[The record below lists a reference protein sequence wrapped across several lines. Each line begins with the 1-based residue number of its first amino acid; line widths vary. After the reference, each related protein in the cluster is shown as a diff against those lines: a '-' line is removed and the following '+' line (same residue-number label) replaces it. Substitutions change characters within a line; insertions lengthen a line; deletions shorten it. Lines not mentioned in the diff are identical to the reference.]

1 MPWTE
6 TARREYRRD
15 MPRYASDM
23 TDREW
28 ALIEPFMPPP
38 KPLGRPR
45 TTDLREVVNAILYIA
60 TTGCQW
66 AMLPKD
72 LPPYSTVQRY
82 FYDWRDSGLLQTIR
96 FNLAMETRELE
107 GREAQPTA
115 GVIDSQSVKTTESG
129 GLRGYDAGKK
139 INGRKRHAVV
149 DTIGLLFGLV
159 VHAAD
164 VQDRE
169 RGAAP
174 CLPSIRRSCGVAP
187 ARQAYDGGRGAE
199 APQGALDRICEWTI
213 AVVKRSE
220 LGDREGLR
228 TGAAPPMGRGAYLR
242 LARPLSHTPPGT
254 GRNPEPRREAWIGHL
269 PHPPHH
275 PPSRMALLCL
285 AEFRVRL

>member
-6 TARREYRRD
+6 TARREYRRKA
-15 MPRYASDM
+15 PRYASDM

-45 TTDLREVVNAILYIA
+45 KANLREVMNAILYIA

-96 FNLAMETRELE
+96 FTLAMETRELE

-159 VHAAD
+159 VHAANI
-164 VQDRE
+164 QDRD
-169 RGAAP
+169 GAPAV
-174 CLPSIRRSCGVAP
+174 LASIRRSCPWLRHVFA
-187 ARQAYDGGRGAE
+187 DGGYAGPKLR
-199 APQGALDRICEWTI
+199 GALDRIGEWTI
-213 AVVKRSE
+213 EVVKRSDTAKGFE
-220 LGDREGLR
+220 VLPRRWVVERTFAWLGRCR
-228 TGAAPPMGRGAYLR
+228 R
-242 LARPLSHTPPGT
+242 LARDWEKSVASA
-254 GRNPEPRREAWIGHL
+254 EAWIDISHIRL
-269 PHPPHH
+269 TT
-275 PPSRMALLCL
+275 RRL
-285 AEFRVRL
+285 ARYCYA